1 MERILNLETIKYLG
15 KKVKVCGWVQTIRSH
30 GKIVFIDLRDRSGI
44 LQLVFT
50 PHQSKLGAGQ
60 APENKN
66 LYELAQTLRPEWVIG
81 VEGIIEE
88 RPAGMINPKIETG
101 KVELHPSHIEV
112 FSQAKTLPFPIDT
125 LGYEV
130 NEEKRLK
137 YRYLDLR
144 RERLRRNLEIR
155 QKVIQFIRDFLQK
168 EGFIEVETPILTK
181 STPEG
186 ARDFLVP
193 SRLYPGKFYAL
204 PQSPQQYKQ
213 LLQVAGLEKYF
224 QIARCLRDEDPR
236 ADRQAEHTQLDIEM
250 SFISQEDILNLTE
263 RLYSNLVK
271 KLFPEKKILKIPF
284 PRITYQEAMEKYKI
298 EKPDLRKGKKDPNEL
313 AFCFVTDFPM
323 FEWHEKEKRWGAM
336 HHPFTKPQVKEDKSS
351 FPPSSHRWDSVTD
364 DIEEIKKHPE
374 KILAYQY
381 DFVLNG
387 VEIGGGSIRT
397 TNLDVLTAVFE
408 VLGHKKEE
416 IKKQFSNYFEAFSYG
431 VPPHGGIAPGID
443 RFLAVVLN
451 EPNIQEVIAFP
462 KTGDNCDLM
471 MDVPA
476 EVTEEQLKELH
487 IKIVKSIKKQ

>member
-1 MERILNLETIKYLG
+1 MGSVNKSLY
-15 KKVKVCGWVQTIRSH
+15 
-30 GKIVFIDLRDRSGI
+30 KIVQQI
-44 LQLVFT
+44 
-50 PHQSKLGAGQ
+50 
-60 APENKN
+60 
-66 LYELAQTLRPEWVIG
+66 RPEWVIG
-81 VEGIIEE
+81 VEGTIEK
-88 RPAGMINPKIETG
+88 RPAGMINPKVETG
-101 KVELHPSHIEV
+101 NVELHPSHVEV
-112 FSQAKTLPFPIDT
+112 FSQAKTLPFPINT
-125 LGYEV
+125 SGYEI
-130 NEEKRLK
+130 NEEARLK

-144 RERLRRNLEIR
+144 RERMRKNLIWR
-155 QKVIQFIRDFLQK
+155 QKVIQFMREFLIK
-168 EGFIEVETPILTK
+168 EGFIEVETPLLTK

-193 SRLYPGKFYAL
+193 SRLEPGKFYAL

-213 LLQVAGLEKYF
+213 LLQVAGFEKYF

-236 ADRQAEHTQLDIEM
+236 ADRQAEHTQLDIEI
-250 SFISQEDILNLTE
+250 SFSTQEDILNLAE

-284 PRITYQEAMEKYKI
+284 PRITYKDSMKKYKI
-298 EKPDLRKGKKDPNEL
+298 DKPDLRVNKNNSDEL
-313 AFCFVTDFPM
+313 AFCFITDFPM
-323 FEWHEKEKRWGAM
+323 FEWHGKEKRWGAM
-336 HHPFTKPQVKEDKSS
+336 HHPFTKPQTE
-351 FPPSSHRWDSVTD
+351 

-374 KILAYQY
+374 KILAHQY

-451 EPNIQEVIAFP
+451 EPNIREVMAFP
-462 KTGDNCDLM
+462 KTGDNRDLM

-476 EVTEEQLKELH
+476 EVTEEQLKELR
-487 IKIVKSIKKQ
+487 IKITKPKK